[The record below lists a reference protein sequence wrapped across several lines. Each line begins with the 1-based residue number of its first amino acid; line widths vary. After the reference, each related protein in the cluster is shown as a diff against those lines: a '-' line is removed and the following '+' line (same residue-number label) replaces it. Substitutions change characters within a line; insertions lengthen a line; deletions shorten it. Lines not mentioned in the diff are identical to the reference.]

1 MIIINC
7 PMHSLF
13 TQKRKVF
20 PSWKVSHSAKEKKKI
35 MIKLKHTVLGKRFII
50 DVAMGNS
57 QQ

>member
-20 PSWKVSHSAKEKKKI
+20 PSWKVSHSAKEKKNYDQ
-35 MIKLKHTVLGKRFII
+35 IKTHSAGKKVYYRCCH
-50 DVAMGNS
+50 G
-57 QQ
+57 